1 VAYPENLRVVEVHV
15 AESSLAVEVYDL
27 VVLTEEGL
35 LLDLAVEVSEAQK
48 LAYQVV
54 TSEVDSASVA

>member
-1 VAYPENLRVVEVHV
+1 VVEVHV

-54 TSEVDSASVA
+54 ASEVDSASVA